1 MRTQIQ
7 IKTVWS
13 IFLVASV
20 FVAVTQVNAQGRYL
34 ETSEYLSAVFP
45 LHQPDSNTVW
55 ITKEIR
61 ESAKEA
67 LGYDAISSL
76 RVRYWQEK
84 QRTAW
89 ILEEIGKE
97 RPITIGVVVEDDTA
111 SMVRILEFRE
121 TRGWEV
127 RYPFFTDQ
135 FDEVSLDTRGEIDGQ
150 IDSITGATLS
160 VEAVNRVVRLALFL
174 YRFTGGVNEE
184 RSARS

>member
-1 MRTQIQ
+1 M
-7 IKTVWS
+7 
-13 IFLVASV
+13 
-20 FVAVTQVNAQGRYL
+20 
-34 ETSEYLSAVFP
+34 
-45 LHQPDSNTVW
+45 
-55 ITKEIR
+55 
-61 ESAKEA
+61 
-67 LGYDAISSL
+67 
-76 RVRYWQEK
+76 
-84 QRTAW
+84 
-89 ILEEIGKE
+89 
-97 RPITIGVVVEDDTA
+97 VVEDDTA